1 MEDFVILLSYQYSI
15 LPSSRTLKCFDQSCS
30 LVRLVGWLVGWLVFW
45 VVLVFFF
52 FLTFWALYALGMTL
66 SLPAW
71 CWCYVSLAAMGP
83 GVVRAPS
90 TRLWLCAL
98 WRCPERA
105 GFPKSTMMMCGWC
118 SPQSWCL
125 CAGKS
130 LFAPGQEHDHGK
142 DHNSGSPPSCSDS
155 QKQTGGLLWLPFAYN
170 KQMNKK
176 NPQQPRAVWKCQVNE
191 DLFSQAKQSWLRE
204 FHLT

>member
-98 WRCPERA
+98 WRCLERA
-105 GFPKSTMMMCGWC
+105 GSPKSTMMMCGWC

-142 DHNSGSPPSCSDS
+142 DHNSGSPPSFWA
-155 QKQTGGLLWLPFAYN
+155 QTLRSRLEDCCGCPLPITN
-170 KQMNKK
+170 RWTKK
-176 NPQQPRAVWKCQVNE
+176 IPSSPELCEN
-191 DLFSQAKQSWLRE
+191 AK
-204 FHLT
+204 